1 VDHSIHR
8 CGWLNT
14 QIEGYNG
21 QSLVS
26 YINPSL
32 VAPGGSSATSTET
45 QGTGFRNAVLHRD
58 GGRDPFAF
66 NDLYCEVHHF
76 IRFSRS
82 DVSTLRYAGLAL
94 LMMLLVLRTC
104 NDGQTVAGR

>member
-1 VDHSIHR
+1 VA
-8 CGWLNT
+8 GWLNP
-14 QIEGYNG
+14 QIEGYDG
-21 QSLVS
+21 QSLAT

-45 QGTGFRNAVLHRD
+45 LDSDFRNAVLHRD

-66 NDLYCEVHHF
+66 HDLYCEVHHF

-82 DVSTLRYAGLAL
+82 NVSTLRYAILAF

-104 NDGQTVAGR
+104 DDGQIVAGR